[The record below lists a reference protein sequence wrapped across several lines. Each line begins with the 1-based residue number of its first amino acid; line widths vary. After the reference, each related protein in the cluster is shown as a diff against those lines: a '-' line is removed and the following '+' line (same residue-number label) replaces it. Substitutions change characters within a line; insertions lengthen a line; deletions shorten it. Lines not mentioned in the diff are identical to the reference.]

1 MTVHHRKDQLA
12 SMLRLSVQG
21 VLSRGLSDP
30 RLDGAMLTVT
40 EVDLAPDYSNAVI
53 RVSVLP
59 EKAQKRSIAA
69 LQHAA
74 KHIRHEVSEKL
85 NLRSTPQFHF
95 ELDVSTKKQADVL
108 AALSKV
114 REEREA
120 KGEPAPAEV
129 ALPENLQGGK
139 SASSSVGEG
148 AGAEEP
154 KEGL

>member
-74 KHIRHEVSEKL
+74 KHVRHEVSEKL

-108 AALSKV
+108 AALAKV

-129 ALPENLQGGK
+129 ALPEKLQGGK
-139 SASSSVGEG
+139 SAGGNGG
-148 AGAEEP
+148 AGTDES

>member
-1 MTVHHRKDQLA
+1 
-12 SMLRLSVQG
+12 MLRLSVQG

-74 KHIRHEVSEKL
+74 KHVRHEVSEKL

-108 AALSKV
+108 AALAKV

-129 ALPENLQGGK
+129 ALPEKLQGGK
-139 SASSSVGEG
+139 SGG
-148 AGAEEP
+148 AGSSEGTGAGTEES